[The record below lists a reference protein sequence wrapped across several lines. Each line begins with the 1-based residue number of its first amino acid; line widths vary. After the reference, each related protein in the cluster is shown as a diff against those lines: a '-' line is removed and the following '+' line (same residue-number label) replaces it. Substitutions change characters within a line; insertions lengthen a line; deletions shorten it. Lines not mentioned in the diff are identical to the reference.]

1 MDPRDDSTYDAAA
14 SGSASA
20 PAPAATAVAP
30 ERSAPPAPAPL
41 WLRVLRWPYTFLVVF
56 SLVVGIFTIWAS
68 YYLDLPLRD
77 PEGFLGPAYVRLP
90 ALGFLFIGGGL
101 AVQAFIQK
109 RSLRGLWSRAVAIVR
124 TEWSWSR
131 LVHAALGLIAF
142 YISYVSYRNLKSFL
156 PIVRDEVL
164 YDADLMQLDRWLFF
178 GHYPALVLHSVLGT
192 GFIALI
198 LSTIYVSYLMLTP
211 VSLAAVLVLNKDLTL
226 GAWYAT
232 ALSLNWILGVAS
244 YYLIPTLGP
253 IFANQSLF
261 SDLPGDSGVAALQ
274 QSLAHARYDV
284 LSDPWATEKI
294 HGIAG
299 FASLHVSVVLTAC
312 LFFQIVGLNK
322 WLMRALW
329 VYFTGTVLAT
339 VYFGWHYVLDDIG
352 GAVIAVMSIAIGA
365 AVTGNWGYRKK
376 RKAARAA
383 SRVEA
388 GTPVA

>member
-1 MDPRDDSTYDAAA
+1 MDPRDDATYDAAT
-14 SGSASA
+14 SGSAGTPTTSSVTVE
-20 PAPAATAVAP
+20 PVAP
-30 ERSAPPAPAPL
+30 TVAHRTPT
-41 WLRVLRWPYTFLVVF
+41 WLRILRWPYTFVVVF

-68 YYLDLPLRD
+68 RYLDLPLRD

-90 ALGFLFIGGGL
+90 ALGILFIGGGL
-101 AVQAFIQK
+101 LVQAFVQK
-109 RSLRGLWSRAVAIVR
+109 RTFRGLWSRVVTIVR
-124 TEWSWSR
+124 NEWGWSR

-142 YISYVSYRNLKSFL
+142 YVSYVSYRNLKSFL

-211 VSLAAVLVLNKDLTL
+211 VSLAAVLVLNKDLSL

-244 YYLIPTLGP
+244 YYMIPTLGP

-312 LFFQIVGLNK
+312 LFFQIIGLNK
-322 WLMRALW
+322 WLLRALW

-352 GAVIAVMSIAIGA
+352 GAVIAVLSIAIGA

-376 RKAARAA
+376 RKAALAARA
-383 SRVEA
+383 EA
-388 GTPVA
+388 DAA

>member
-1 MDPRDDSTYDAAA
+1 MDPRDDATYDAAT
-14 SGSASA
+14 SGSAGTPTTSSA
-20 PAPAATAVAP
+20 TVEQSPRTVAHRTP
-30 ERSAPPAPAPL
+30 T
-41 WLRVLRWPYTFLVVF
+41 WLRILRWPYTFVVVF
-56 SLVVGIFTIWAS
+56 SLVVGLFTIWAS

-90 ALGFLFIGGGL
+90 ALGILFIGGGL
-101 AVQAFIQK
+101 LVQAFVQK
-109 RSLRGLWSRAVAIVR
+109 RTFRGLWSRVVTIVR
-124 TEWSWSR
+124 NEWGWSR
-131 LVHAALGLIAF
+131 LLHAALGLIAF
-142 YISYVSYRNLKSFL
+142 YVSYVSYRNLKSFL
-156 PIVRDEVL
+156 PIVREEVL

-211 VSLAAVLVLNKDLTL
+211 VSLAAVLVLNKDLSL

-244 YYLIPTLGP
+244 YYMIPTLGP

-274 QSLAHARYDV
+274 QSLAHARYAV
-284 LSDPWATEKI
+284 LSDPWATETI

-352 GAVIAVMSIAIGA
+352 GVVIAVLSIAIGA

-376 RKAARAA
+376 RKAALAARAA
-383 SRVEA
+383 EA
-388 GTPVA
+388 DAA